1 MSKLAIFGT
10 SGFSKEV
17 LDIAIDQGYDEFVF
31 LTHEENISGNV
42 LGFPIKNER
51 NINNLANEGFDFVI
65 AAGSGDIREKVF
77 KKYPELSYPNLIH
90 SSVTC
95 GYGMK
100 EVFSDIKGSIFAAG
114 VRITTGCT
122 FGNFVVLSLNATI
135 GHDSQLDD
143 FVSIMPGVNISGNV
157 HLCANS
163 YVGTGATVLQG
174 KDEKNKMIIGSKSIV
189 GAGSVVVKAVVE
201 NIVVIGAPAKELKRG

>member
-1 MSKLAIFGT
+1 MGKLAIFGT

-42 LGFPIKNER
+42 LGFPIKHESK
-51 NINNLANEGFDFVI
+51 INDLACEGFEFVI
-65 AAGSGDIREKVF
+65 AAGNGDIREKVF
-77 KKYPELSYPNLIH
+77 QKYPELSYPNLIH

-100 EVFSDIKGSIFAAG
+100 EIFTGVKGLIFAAG

-122 FGNFVVLSLNATI
+122 FGNFIVLNLNTTI

-143 FVSIMPGVNISGNV
+143 FVSVMPGVNISGNV

-163 YVGTGATVLQG
+163 YIGTGATVLQG
-174 KDEKNKMIIGSKSIV
+174 KNEQNKMIIGSKSIV
-189 GAGSVVVKAVVE
+189 GAGSVVVKAVGE
-201 NIVVIGAPAKELKRG
+201 NIVVVGAPAKELKRG